1 MKKITI
7 LCLHLG
13 YGGIERAIS
22 MLANNLC
29 NDYEVNIVST
39 YKLYDKPKFELNYKI
54 KIDYLINDKPN
65 REEFKKNIK
74 KFNIIGIIEEGIKS
88 IKILYYKKRK
98 MIEYIKKC
106 NSDII
111 ITTRDIHN
119 KWLGKY
125 GNADSLK
132 IGWEHNHYHGN
143 MKYANKVTN
152 SVKNLDYFVLVSKE
166 LKDYYEN
173 RLRKYNCKCIYI
185 PNAIEKI
192 ESEQSK
198 LNSNNLISVGR
209 LSSEKGYLDLIDVFK
224 LIHENNSNLIL
235 HIFGDGIEYNQIIN
249 KINDYNLNNNI
260 VMHGFQDQKVI
271 ANMLNESSLYIMCSY
286 TESFGIV
293 LLEAFSHGVPCIA
306 FDSAE
311 GAREIIDNEIN
322 GYLISGRSK
331 EKMAKIVL
339 ELMSDLNKRKEMGKK
354 ALEKSKLFE
363 IDIISEKWKKI
374 IENVL
379 K

>member
-39 YKLYDKPKFELNYKI
+39 YKLYDMPKFELDSKI

-74 KFNIIGIIEEGIKS
+74 KFNIIGIIKEGIKS

-98 MIEYIKKC
+98 MIEYIKSC
-106 NSDII
+106 NSDVI

-125 GNADSLK
+125 RNSNSLK
-132 IGWEHNHYHGN
+132 IGWEHNHHHGN
-143 MKYANKVTN
+143 IKYANKVIN
-152 SVKNLDYFVLVSKE
+152 SVKKLDYFVLVSKE
-166 LKDYYEN
+166 LKNYYEN
-173 RLRKYNCKCIYI
+173 KLNKYNCKCVYI

-192 ESEQSK
+192 EKENSK

-209 LSSEKGYLDLIDVFK
+209 LSSEKGYLDLIEVFK
-224 LIHENNSNLIL
+224 LINEKDKSLIL
-235 HIFGDGIEYNQIIN
+235 HIFGDGAQYNQIIN
-249 KINDYNLNNNI
+249 KIKDYNLNDNI

-271 ANMLNESSLYIMCSY
+271 GRMLNESSLYIMCSY

-293 LLEAFSHGVPCIA
+293 LLEAFAHGVPCIA

-311 GAREIIDNEIN
+311 GAREIIDNNIN
-322 GYLISGRSK
+322 GYLISNRNK
-331 EKMAKIVL
+331 EKMAEKVL
-339 ELMSDLNKRKEMGKK
+339 ELTNDLNKRKEMGKK
-354 ALEKSKLFE
+354 ALEKARLFE
-363 IDIISEKWKKI
+363 IDIIIEKWKNL
-374 IENVL
+374 IENML